1 MNALERLDRFWR
13 RPMPATRLATL
24 RVIVG
29 LFGAIYLSIRTP
41 HLLSYA
47 LDDVDRFRPVG
58 VIALGGAPILPAV
71 YQALVIATVV
81 FSFAFLAGW
90 RHRVLAPIYAALL
103 WLVLTY
109 SNSWGQIMHT
119 DNLFLLHVVVL
130 ALTPSADALSMDAKR
145 KGPPERHVD
154 ARYGWPIRLLVS
166 VGALAYLLAGVA
178 KLQNSGFDFVAGE
191 TLRNYVG
198 FDNVR
203 KLELGS
209 VHSPLGAWLLPYP
222 AFFGVLAWVSFVLEL
237 GAPFAILG
245 RRIGKLWAV
254 AVWGFHVG
262 VLALMAI
269 GFVYQL
275 TFVAFAPFF
284 DVEKLWDRK
293 PLKKLRTKLG
303 WDLEGS
309 VLPEPDAADVAG
321 LEEAPEATDDESD
334 GVSGVGDRH
343 EPAEAEDEPDH
354 HPEDG
359 RAG

>member
-1 MNALERLDRFWR
+1 MSALERLDRFWR
-13 RPMPATRLATL
+13 RPMPATRLATIRL
-24 RVIVG
+24 IVG
-29 LFGAIYLSIRTP
+29 LFGAIYLAIRTP

-71 YQALVIATVV
+71 YQALVIATVALAFV
-81 FSFAFLAGW
+81 FLAGW
-90 RHRVLAPIYAALL
+90 RHRILAPIYAGLL
-103 WLVLTY
+103 WVVLTY

-119 DNLFLLHVVVL
+119 DNLLLLHVVVL
-130 ALTPSADALSMDAKR
+130 ALTPSADALSMDATR

-154 ARYGWPIRLLVS
+154 KRYGWPVRLLVA
-166 VGALAYLLAGVA
+166 VGVVPYLLAGVA

-222 AFFGVLAWVSFVLEL
+222 AFFSVLAWVSFVLEL
-237 GAPFAILG
+237 GAPLAVFG
-245 RRIGKLWAV
+245 RRLGKLWAI

-275 TFVAFAPFF
+275 TFVAFAPYF

-293 PLKKLRTKLG
+293 PLKRLLAKLG
-303 WDLEGS
+303 WDSPGS
-309 VLPEPDAADVAG
+309 ALPEPDAPDVAG
-321 LEEAPEATDDESD
+321 LDKAPEPADDQAD
-334 GVSGVGDRH
+334 GVGRVGDGH
-343 EPAEAEDEPDH
+343 EAAEAEDEPDH
-354 HPEDG
+354 HP
-359 RAG
+359 

>member
-1 MNALERLDRFWR
+1 MIERLDRFWR

-24 RVIVG
+24 RLLVG
-29 LFGAIYLSIRTP
+29 TFGAIYLVVRTP

-58 VIALGGAPILPAV
+58 VIALGGAPILPVV

-81 FSFAFLAGW
+81 LAFPFVLGW
-90 RHRVLAPIYAALL
+90 RHRILAPIYAALL
-103 WLVLTY
+103 WVVLTY

-145 KGPPERHVD
+145 RGPPERHVD
-154 ARYGWPIRLLVS
+154 KRYGWPVRLMVA
-166 VGALAYLLAGVA
+166 VGAGAYLLAGVA
-178 KLQNSGFDFVAGE
+178 KLENSGFDFMAGE

-222 AFFGVLAWVSFVLEL
+222 GFFAVLAWVSFVLEI
-237 GAPFAILG
+237 GAPIAIAG

-254 AVWGFHVG
+254 AVWGFHFG

-293 PLKKLRTKLG
+293 PMKRLLAKLG
-303 WDLEGS
+303 WELS
-309 VLPEPDAADVAG
+309 ALPEPDAPDVAG
-321 LEEAPEATDDESD
+321 LGEAPDRSHDEAD
-334 GVSGVGDRH
+334 GVGDVGDVH
-343 EPAEAEDEPDH
+343 EPAPAEDEPDQ
-354 HPEDG
+354 HPERG
-359 RAG
+359 RPG

>member
-1 MNALERLDRFWR
+1 MTLLERIDRFWR
-13 RPMPATRLATL
+13 RPMPASRLATIRL
-24 RVIVG
+24 IIG
-29 LFGAIYLSIRTP
+29 TFGAIYLVVRTP

-71 YQALVIATVV
+71 YQALVIVTVV
-81 FSFAFLAGW
+81 LAFPFVLGW
-90 RHRVLAPIYAALL
+90 RHRILAPLYAALL
-103 WLVLTY
+103 WVVLTY

-130 ALTPSADALSMDAKR
+130 ALTPSADVLSLDAER

-154 ARYGWPIRLLVS
+154 KRYGWPIRLMVAL
-166 VGALAYLLAGVA
+166 GAGAYLLAGVA
-178 KLQNSGFDFVAGE
+178 KLENSGFDFVAGE

-209 VHSPLGAWLLPYP
+209 VHSPIGAWLLPYP
-222 AFFGVLAWVSFVLEL
+222 GFFAVLAWVSFVLEI
-237 GAPFAILG
+237 GAPLAILG

-275 TFVAFAPFF
+275 TWVAFAPFF
-284 DVEKLWDRK
+284 DVEKLWERK
-293 PLKKLRTKLG
+293 PLKRLLDKLG
-303 WDLEGS
+303 WELGPGS
-309 VLPEPDAADVAG
+309 ALAEPDAADVSG
-321 LEEAPEATDDESD
+321 LEEAPERAHHETD
-334 GVSGVGDRH
+334 GVGGVGDGH
-343 EPAEAEDEPDH
+343 EPAEAEHEPH
-354 HPEDG
+354 Q
-359 RAG
+359 

>member
-1 MNALERLDRFWR
+1 MIERLDRFWR

-24 RVIVG
+24 RLLVG
-29 LFGAIYLSIRTP
+29 AFGAIYLSVRTP

-71 YQALVIATVV
+71 YQALVIATVILA
-81 FSFAFLAGW
+81 FPFLAGW
-90 RHRVLAPIYAALL
+90 RHRILAPIYAALL
-103 WLVLTY
+103 WIVLTY

-130 ALTPSADALSMDAKR
+130 ALTPSADVLSMDAKR
-145 KGPPERHVD
+145 RGPPERHV
-154 ARYGWPIRLLVS
+154 AKRYGWPIRLLVA

-203 KLELGS
+203 KIELGS

-222 AFFGVLAWVSFVLEL
+222 AFFAVLAWVSFVLEL
-237 GAPFAILG
+237 GAPIAVIG
-245 RRIGKLWAV
+245 RRIGKLWAI

-275 TFVAFAPFF
+275 TFVAFAPYF

-293 PLKKLRTKLG
+293 PMKRLLAKLG
-303 WDLEGS
+303 WELEGS
-309 VLPEPDAADVAG
+309 ALAEQNAADVAG
-321 LEEAPEATDDESD
+321 LEEAPEAADEEAD
-334 GVSGVGDRH
+334 GVRDVRDVH
-343 EPAEAEDEPDH
+343 EPAPAEDEPHH
-354 HPEDG
+354 HP
-359 RAG
+359 